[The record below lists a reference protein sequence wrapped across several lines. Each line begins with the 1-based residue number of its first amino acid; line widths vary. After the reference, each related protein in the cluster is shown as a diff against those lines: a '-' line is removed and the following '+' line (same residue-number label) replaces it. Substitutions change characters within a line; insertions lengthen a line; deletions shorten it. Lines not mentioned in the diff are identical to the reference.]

1 MVLLKSNGLCSSV
14 DEILGEGHPTSLLN
28 TDNVNVKNIVR
39 RRHLR
44 MYRLRGVGRCYGL
57 LYNERQVTVQI
68 NTVVVSKIDH
78 SNVRS
83 IAEFYVF

>member
-1 MVLLKSNGLCSSV
+1 
-14 DEILGEGHPTSLLN
+14 
-28 TDNVNVKNIVR
+28 
-39 RRHLR
+39 

-68 NTVVVSKIDH
+68 NTVVVNKIDH

-83 IAEFYVF
+83 IAEFYVLRVF